1 MTSIH
6 ERPASVLARELF
18 GDWEGDLIK
27 GAGNA
32 SAIGTL
38 VERRS
43 RFTILVKMK
52 DCGEDAALDGFQR
65 ALNGVPEMMRSSLA
79 YDQGKWPA
87 EAISKLSSWPRMG
100 PTGGMSISIS

>member
-38 VERRS
+38 VERKS

-52 DCGEDAALDGFQR
+52 DCGAKSRATLTPPLKSSSALISLRKIGIE
-65 ALNGVPEMMRSSLA
+65 GVIFRVQP
-79 YDQGKWPA
+79 
-87 EAISKLSSWPRMG
+87 
-100 PTGGMSISIS
+100 